1 MRIYILPNPI
11 AKKLNFPA
19 QVDLMKDIRS
29 TMLIKSTD
37 ELFVESVAYQE
48 ALPQM
53 LEHQGVKATAI
64 KPKGDKRTRLALT
77 STAIKSSKI
86 LFPRQGCERLIEQLV
101 GFGVE
106 KHDDL
111 ADAFSLLIN
120 STVDKHSGEHTW
132 FAHWIGDDEPLYF
145 KNYVDMDVKK

>member
-1 MRIYILPNPI
+1 
-11 AKKLNFPA
+11 
-19 QVDLMKDIRS
+19 
-29 TMLIKSTD
+29 
-37 ELFVESVAYQE
+37 
-48 ALPQM
+48 M
-53 LEHQGVKATAI
+53 LEHHGVKATAI

-77 STAIKSSKI
+77 STAIKSAKI

-120 STVDKHSGEHTW
+120 STMDKHSGESTW
-132 FAHWIGDDEPLYF
+132 LMYWMGDDEPLYF
-145 KNYVDMDVKK
+145 RDYVDMDQKK